1 MNMDIGF
8 PGGAA
13 VEAVFDGYRVRS
25 DQPVERGGGASAPSP
40 VELFFASIGNCAGYY
55 ALRFCQER
63 DLATAGLA
71 LRLTT
76 ERDPAKKR
84 LARIRIEIDL
94 PPEFPE
100 KYRYAIVRAVDQ
112 CTVKR
117 TILDPPAMEVVT
129 VSADAP
135 VPA

>member
-1 MNMDIGF
+1 MKMDIRF
-8 PGGAA
+8 PGGVA
-13 VEAVFDGYRVRS
+13 VEAAFDGYKVRT
-25 DQPVERGGGASAPSP
+25 DQPVAQGGGASAPSP
-40 VELFFASIGNCAGYY
+40 VEVFLASIGTCAGYY

-63 DLATAGLA
+63 ELSTAGLA
-71 LRLTT
+71 LRLAT
-76 ERDPAKKR
+76 ERDPEKKR

-94 PPEFPE
+94 PPEFSE

-117 TILDPPAMEVVT
+117 YILDPPALEVVT
-129 VSADAP
+129 VSSDAL